1 MPSPQPRLR
10 EVVAPLAVLRAAGQ
24 ALEFLGFIVLARR
37 LGTADFGV
45 LSVAFLVCRYGG
57 LIADWGASLKGARDV
72 AAGSGHED
80 IHALVRRR
88 EIVSVLLALAY
99 VVAVVALGFP
109 GLIPLVACIAA
120 RGLSRDWLALGR
132 QQGVRAG
139 VASLTQGVLLAVGVL
154 FVGSLFGAS
163 LAIGFAYAAG
173 ALLSVMLNR
182 LEHRRAGNRPS
193 VEGWLLLANVSD
205 QVFQTVDTILLA
217 MLVGTSAAG
226 IYSAVYRAPNA
237 WMTVVGL
244 VITGFLPG
252 VTHRLRE
259 DPERLTIMRRQ
270 ALKIGGATA
279 LLVLASI
286 PIAYALVPIVLGDA
300 YGPGRVPMC
309 ILLVTAALMTYTAGL
324 APIYYAVRP
333 DRPIA
338 LWMTWAALLNLGA
351 NVAVIPTFGMNGAA
365 LVTLGTQVL
374 LSCFLFTQTLPSRV
388 PVKKRPQPEAVSA
401 SWAGLDPFGEST
413 AAMENERSVSR
424 ARLGRTPS

>member
-1 MPSPQPRLR
+1 M
-10 EVVAPLAVLRAAGQ
+10 
-24 ALEFLGFIVLARR
+24 
-37 LGTADFGV
+37 

-72 AAGSGHED
+72 AAGSGHDD

-99 VVAVVALGFP
+99 VVAVVAVGRP
-109 GLIPLVACIAA
+109 GLIPLVACIAG

-139 VASLTQGVLLAVGVL
+139 VASVTQGALLAVGVL
-154 FVGSLFGAS
+154 FVGSLFEAS
-163 LAIGFAYAAG
+163 LAIGVAYAAST
-173 ALLSVMLNR
+173 LLSVMLNR
-182 LEHRRAGNRPS
+182 LEHRRSGNRPT

-237 WMTVVGL
+237 WMTIVGL

-252 VTHRLRE
+252 VTHRLRD
-259 DPERLTIMRRQ
+259 DPQRLAIMRRH
-270 ALKIGGATA
+270 ALKIGGGAA

-286 PIAYALVPIVLGDA
+286 PVAYALVPIVLGDA
-300 YGPGRVPMC
+300 YRSGRVPMC
-309 ILLVTAALMTYTAGL
+309 ILLVTAALMTCTAGL
-324 APIYYAVRP
+324 APIYYALRP

-365 LVTLGTQVL
+365 SVTLGTQFL
-374 LSCFLFTQTLPSRV
+374 LSGFLFTQTLPSRV
-388 PVKKRPQPEAVSA
+388 
-401 SWAGLDPFGEST
+401 AG
-413 AAMENERSVSR
+413 ERAGS
-424 ARLGRTPS
+424 G

>member
-10 EVVAPLAVLRAAGQ
+10 EVVAPLTVLRAGGQ
-24 ALEFLGFIVLARR
+24 ALEFFGFIVLARQ

-80 IHALVRRR
+80 IHSLVRRR

-99 VVAVVALGFP
+99 VVAVVALGLP
-109 GLIPLVACIAA
+109 GLTPLVACVAG

-139 VASLTQGVLLAVGVL
+139 VASVTQGALLAVGAL

-163 LAIGFAYAAG
+163 LAIGVAYAAS

-182 LEHRRAGNRPS
+182 LEHRRSGTRPS

-252 VTHRLRE
+252 VTHRLRD
-259 DPERLTIMRRQ
+259 DPQRLAIMRRQ

-286 PIAYALVPIVLGDA
+286 PIAYALVPSVLGDA
-300 YGPGRVPMC
+300 YGSGRVPMC
-309 ILLVTAALMTYTAGL
+309 ILLVTAAVMTCTAGL

-338 LWMTWAALLNLGA
+338 LWMTWAAVLNLGV
-351 NVAVIPTFGMNGAA
+351 NIAVIPTFGMNGAA
-365 LVTLGTQVL
+365 SVTLGTQSL
-374 LSCFLFTQTLPSRV
+374 LSGFLFTQTRPSRV
-388 PVKKRPQPEAVSA
+388 TGEGAASA
-401 SWAGLDPFGEST
+401 
-413 AAMENERSVSR
+413 
-424 ARLGRTPS
+424 